1 MGIKKEEVAKALGE
15 LEEVL
20 DVEKASDGDLDQP
33 EGSDLNA
40 GHAGNKMSDAAPAA
54 DKSKKA
60 KKSVGDDEEEDD
72 MKKEATK
79 SFAEGLS
86 EEVQTQIDVS
96 DFLRSLV
103 DSTGEAIDGL
113 RENLAK
119 SEDARIEQHEGMAE
133 AVEGIQESQAKIG
146 IVLKAICERIGV
158 IEAAPAREPK
168 AETDVVKSTEPAE
181 RSFESG
187 LDDGGEEPMMF
198 KSLSKNPLIAK
209 SQMSNAICD
218 LVKKGDAKDMDVINF
233 ETSGHIRP
241 EVLTGLKTILN

>member
-1 MGIKKEEVAKALGE
+1 MGIKKEEIAKALGE
-15 LEEVL
+15 LEDAL
-20 DVEKASDGDLDQP
+20 DVKKASDGDLDQP

-40 GHAGNKMSDAAPAA
+40 GHADNKMSDAAG

-60 KKSVGDDEEEDD
+60 KKSDDGDEDDEKEDD
-72 MKKEATK
+72 MKKETTK
-79 SFAEGLS
+79 SFADGLS

-113 RENLAK
+113 GERLVK
-119 SEDARIEQHEGMAE
+119 SEDARIEQYEDLTE
-133 AVEGIQESQAKIG
+133 AVGGIQESQAKIG

-158 IEAAPAREPK
+158 IEAAPANEPR

-181 RSFESG
+181 RSFENG
-187 LDDGGEEPMMF
+187 LDDDGEEPMF

-209 SQMSNAICD
+209 SQVSSAICD
-218 LVKKGDAKDMDVINF
+218 LVRKGEAKDMDVINF
-233 ETSGHIRP
+233 ETSGHIGP
-241 EVLTGLKTILN
+241 EVLNGLKTILN

>member
-15 LEEVL
+15 LEDAL

-40 GHAGNKMSDAAPAA
+40 GHAGNKMSDAAGE
-54 DKSKKA
+54 SKKA
-60 KKSVGDDEEEDD
+60 KKSASDDEEEDD
-72 MKKEATK
+72 MEKETTK
-79 SFAEGLS
+79 SFAEDLS

-103 DSTGEAIDGL
+103 DSTGEAIDSLGE
-113 RENLAK
+113 RLAK
-119 SEDARIEQHEGMAE
+119 SEGARNEQYEGLTE
-133 AVEGIQESQAKIG
+133 AVDGIQESQAKIG

-158 IEAAPAREPK
+158 IEAAPAYEPK

-181 RSFESG
+181 RSFENG
-187 LDDGGEEPMMF
+187 LDEGGEEPMF

-209 SQMSNAICD
+209 SQMSTAICD

-241 EVLTGLKTILN
+241 EVLTGLKTILNN